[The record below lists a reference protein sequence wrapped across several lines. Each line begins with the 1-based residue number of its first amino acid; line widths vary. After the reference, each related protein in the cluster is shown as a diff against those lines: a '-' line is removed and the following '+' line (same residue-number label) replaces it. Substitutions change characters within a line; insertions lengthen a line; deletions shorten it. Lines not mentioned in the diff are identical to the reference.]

1 MINTPNII
9 FTTEYVAKIGGKYY
23 FVASEMNA
31 VCSIDVQTERV
42 EIIGSIPEEAV
53 FSERVC
59 AKIVVWNGELIFVPM
74 NGKKIWFY
82 RLEGKI
88 WHSLYIKNEKLQRK
102 VRQAFIYKD
111 KLFMVGC
118 HYPAIICVDLIAED
132 VKYIEAPFKVVQD
145 IYIKRDLY
153 GYFRHDCVLK
163 ENLLYFASFITNKV
177 LLFNLED
184 FHWEYVTVG
193 KSENGYSGIAWDGKF
208 FWLAPNDKT
217 YIVKWD
223 GNKLY
228 REYPLPF
235 HGMNKKILF
244 LGVVFWN
251 EDIIFPA
258 FRTEYTL
265 VFHHA
270 DVEKCELRKE
280 QYLFYVVCD
289 DNEIICGDENGN
301 ISIVTN
307 KGKRYCV
314 RCSIPENVLLKKLN
328 ILDEEYKQYLL
339 NKFSGIVRENGSFG
353 LGTLLSY
360 IDTGDQKENEG
371 IIMKNVSTDYNNG
384 KRIWE
389 RLI

>member
-118 HYPAIICVDLIAED
+118 HYPAIICVDLITED

-208 FWLAPNDKT
+208 EVIFLLFWCFGRRSL
-217 YIVKWD
+217 
-223 GNKLY
+223 
-228 REYPLPF
+228 
-235 HGMNKKILF
+235 
-244 LGVVFWN
+244 
-251 EDIIFPA
+251 
-258 FRTEYTL
+258 
-265 VFHHA
+265 
-270 DVEKCELRKE
+270 
-280 QYLFYVVCD
+280 
-289 DNEIICGDENGN
+289 
-301 ISIVTN
+301 
-307 KGKRYCV
+307 
-314 RCSIPENVLLKKLN
+314 LLKNSERAPYSCPARAGQSCVFRGPQLRP
-328 ILDEEYKQYLL
+328 I
-339 NKFSGIVRENGSFG
+339 
-353 LGTLLSY
+353 LLSF
-360 IDTGDQKENEG
+360 
-371 IIMKNVSTDYNNG
+371 SP
-384 KRIWE
+384 
-389 RLI
+389 RLSSWILLTAS